1 MEWYL
6 SLTLLIGLTFLFLG
20 MGIPVA
26 LAFFTV
32 NCVGAWIF
40 LGGENGMIQSAR
52 NVVPAIGVF
61 TLTPIPMF
69 ILMGEVLF
77 QTNMASS
84 AIAAI
89 DRLISRV
96 PGRLSLVAIGSGTVF
111 SALSG
116 SSMGTTAMLGATLM
130 PEMQRRS
137 YSSSMSIGP
146 ILGTGGLA
154 VLIPPS
160 GLAVLLGSLAG
171 ISIADLLVGGIVPG
185 LMLAVMF
192 AGYVLV
198 RCILNP
204 ALAPA
209 YPVEKMTLW
218 ERWGPFGTHVLPLL
232 LLFVAV
238 IGSLLS
244 GVATPTESAAVGS
257 VAAILIALAY
267 RQLTWANLINA
278 FRETAKITVM
288 ILMIIGAS
296 TTFAQILA
304 FSGATPGLLALLT
317 SFDMNGYVLILM
329 LVAVL
334 LLLGCLLDPISMLL
348 LTLPFFMPLARAAG
362 VDLVWMGIIML
373 IMMELSFMTPPF
385 GVLLFVM
392 RGLSPASISTAQI
405 YAAALPFV
413 LMQLIAVGLIMT
425 VPSLVTW
432 LPSLAR

>member
-6 SLTLLIGLTFLFLG
+6 SLTLLIGLIFLFLG
-20 MGIPVA
+20 TGVPVA

-32 NCVGAWIF
+32 NCVGAWVF
-40 LGGENGMIQSAR
+40 LGGENGMIQAAR

-69 ILMGEVLF
+69 ILMGEILF
-77 QTNMASS
+77 QTNMASH

-89 DRLISRV
+89 DRLIARV

-130 PEMQRRS
+130 PEMQRRG
-137 YSSSMSIGP
+137 YHSSMSTGP

-171 ISIADLLVGGIVPG
+171 ISISDLLVGGIVPG
-185 LMLAVMF
+185 LMLAAMF

-198 RCILNP
+198 RCTMNP

-209 YPVEKMTLW
+209 YPVEKVTLA
-218 ERWGPFGTHVLPLL
+218 ERWGPFVTHVLPLL
-232 LLFVAV
+232 LLFAAV
-238 IGSLLS
+238 IGSLLT
-244 GVATPTESAAVGS
+244 GLATPTESAAVGS
-257 VAAILIALAY
+257 VAAVLIALAY
-267 RQLTWANLINA
+267 RQLTWARLIRA
-278 FRETAKITVM
+278 FMETTKITVM

-304 FSGATPGLLALLT
+304 FSGGTPGLLSLLT
-317 SFDMNGYVLILM
+317 SFEMSSYVLVLM
-329 LVAVL
+329 LLAVL
-334 LLLGCLLDPISMLL
+334 LLLGCFLDPISMLL

-362 VDLVWMGIIML
+362 IDLVWMGVMML

-392 RGLSPASISTAQI
+392 RGLSPAGISTAQI
-405 YAAALPFV
+405 YAAAFPFV
-413 LMQLIAVGLIMT
+413 LMQLIAVGLIMGL
-425 VPSLVTW
+425 PDLVTW